1 MSDRY
6 KLLVREVR
14 KNYGAVAAVAGV
26 SLEVYAGEFM
36 TLLGPSGSGKTTL
49 LSMIAGLTWPDS
61 GEIWIDGDL
70 STYKD
75 PAKRDIGMVFQNY
88 ALFPHLSV
96 YENIAFPLRMRQTAE
111 TDMRRQVM
119 HALELVQLSAMADRL
134 PSALSGGQQQRVAL
148 ARSIVYRPSVI
159 LMDEPLG
166 ALDKRLRDQMKIE
179 IKRLHGE
186 LGITV
191 IYVTHDQEEAMV
203 MSDRI
208 CLFRDAR
215 IEQRGTPR
223 DLYFRPQTK
232 FAATF
237 LGESNI
243 LDVERV
249 GSAGETVRLRTA
261 GGAFVSAEAVPAL
274 NTNQTLC
281 LMVRPE
287 FLAILTDGETA
298 ENELTGVVRD
308 IVFTGGVTKWL
319 IETTDGV
326 PLVATRLTT
335 SNSDA
340 VTPGRAVRIGWHT
353 ACGVLLPSEPVFQA

>member
-1 MSDRY
+1 MSDSC
-6 KLLVREVR
+6 KLLIRDVR
-14 KNYGAVAAVAGV
+14 KSYGAVAAVAGV
-26 SLEVYAGEFM
+26 SLEVRAGEFM

-75 PAKRDIGMVFQNY
+75 PSKRDIGMVFQNY

-111 TDMRRQVM
+111 SDLRRQVL
-119 HALELVQLSAMADRL
+119 HALDLVQLSGMAERL

-223 DLYFRPQTK
+223 DLYFKPETK

-243 LDVERV
+243 LDVERI
-249 GSAGETVRLRTA
+249 GSSGATVRLRTA
-261 GGAFVSAEAVPAL
+261 SGAMVSAEAPASL
-274 NTNQTLC
+274 NTNQPLC

-287 FLAILTDGETA
+287 FLAVLTARETA
-298 ENELTGVVRD
+298 ENELSGVVRD
-308 IVFTGGVTKWL
+308 IVLTGGVTKWL
-319 IETTDGV
+319 IEADGGV

-340 VTPGRAVRIGWHT
+340 AAPGSAVRVGWHT
-353 ACGVLLPSEPVFQA
+353 ACGVLLPSEPVAQA